1 MCVYIHIHTQ
11 FRGHLEIWEE
21 FLHRSWCSPSL
32 NLFFGKFLQRF
43 LVLVV
48 ALKFVLRFFK
58 PVRLWVFYM
67 NFNHPA
73 KHSLK
78 LAMRL
83 VAIKDFRNSITT
95 IPFFQVVF
103 LLQYVVFGHSLVP
116 PDTCF

>member
-21 FLHRSWCSPSL
+21 FPKFSPSL
-32 NLFFGKFLQRF
+32 NLFFGKFLKHF
-43 LVLVV
+43 PVLVV

-58 PVRLWVFYM
+58 PVRLWVVYM

-83 VAIKDFRNSITT
+83 VAIKDSET
-95 IPFFQVVF
+95 Q
-103 LLQYVVFGHSLVP
+103 
-116 PDTCF
+116 